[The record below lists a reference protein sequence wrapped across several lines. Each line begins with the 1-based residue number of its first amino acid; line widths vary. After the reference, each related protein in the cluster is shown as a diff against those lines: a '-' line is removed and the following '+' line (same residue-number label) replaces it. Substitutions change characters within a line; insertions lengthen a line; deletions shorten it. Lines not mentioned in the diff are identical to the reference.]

1 MNSFISKLLD
11 GWEKSFNVTE
21 QGYSRK
27 KLVAYT
33 FVLLSAIIEIKWA
46 YKTISFEQLENVL
59 MINVS
64 IIFAMLG
71 VSSIEKVQLTK
82 MNLNTPPKTV
92 TEETNISQTKTTE
105 TK

>member
-1 MNSFISKLLD
+1 MNDFISKLLD
-11 GWEKSFNVTE
+11 GWEKSFNVAE
-21 QGYSRK
+21 EGYSRK

>member
-33 FVLLSAIIEIKWA
+33 FVILTAIIEIKWA
-46 YKTISFEQLENVL
+46 YKTKDFQQLENVL
-59 MINVS
+59 IINCS
-64 IIFAMLG
+64 IISAMLA
-71 VSSIEKVQLTK
+71 VSAIEKVQLNK
-82 MNLNTPPKTV
+82 IQKPKTETS
-92 TEETNISQTKTTE
+92 TEETIISQTKTE